1 MLSFCGYASIGY
13 MNKHELEIFKKQGKK
28 GGNATK
34 KRYGVEYFRELA
46 KKRWAKVPV
55 DNRGVAEVK

>member
-1 MLSFCGYASIGY
+1 MYFFCGYVKIGY
-13 MNKHELEIFKKQGKK
+13 MNKHDLEIFKKQGKR

-34 KRYGVEYFRELA
+34 KRYGVEHFRELA

-55 DNRGVAEVK
+55 DNRGVVVVK

>member
-1 MLSFCGYASIGY
+1 
-13 MNKHELEIFKKQGKK
+13 MNKHDLEIFKKQGKR

-34 KRYGVEYFRELA
+34 KRYGVEHFRELA

-55 DNRGVAEVK
+55 DNRGVVVVK